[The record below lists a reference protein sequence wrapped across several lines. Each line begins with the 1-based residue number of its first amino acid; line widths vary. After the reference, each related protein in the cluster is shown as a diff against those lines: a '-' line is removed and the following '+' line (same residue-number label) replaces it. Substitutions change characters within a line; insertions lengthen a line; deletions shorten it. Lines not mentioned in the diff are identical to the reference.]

1 MLRCQHII
9 SLVTA
14 FLVVIVTTNGLSDSL
29 SDSLSDQALI
39 PGRSLDTQLL
49 LFGGDA
55 VRYSLQQLKP
65 NTGYEVR
72 VSYPATVPSKVTLQL
87 ISGST
92 IATPARHSAQAPAA

>member
-55 VRYSLQQLKP
+55 VR
-65 NTGYEVR
+65 
-72 VSYPATVPSKVTLQL
+72 
-87 ISGST
+87 
-92 IATPARHSAQAPAA
+92 